1 MKSMLM
7 CNYIVGTL
15 GVLVGGLIMQA
26 ASTFPM
32 AFTENGPGPG
42 FWPFSLGTGMLIA
55 AVLVLIYN
63 FMNKDEMSK
72 QEVSL
77 ATPANK
83 RVYMLMAMLVVFC
96 GLIELLG
103 FYAAGLVLIPSIM
116 ILMDFHD
123 KKVIAMSTIGT
134 LVFIYVVFSLVLG
147 TKMPQSMFLR

>member
-55 AVLVLIYN
+55 AVLVLVYN
-63 FMNKDEMSK
+63 FMNKDEMFK

-103 FYAAGLVLIPSIM
+103 FYAASLVLIPSIM

>member
-1 MKSMLM
+1 MKSMLT
-7 CNYIVGTL
+7 CNYIVGLL
-15 GVLVGGLIMQA
+15 GVLIGAMIMQA
-26 ASTFPM
+26 SSNFPM
-32 AFTENGPGPG
+32 AFTQNGPGPG

>member
-7 CNYIVGTL
+7 CNYVVGAL

-26 ASTFPM
+26 SSTFPM

-55 AVLVLIYN
+55 AVLVLVYN
-63 FMNKDEMSK
+63 FMNKAEMAK

-77 ATPANK
+77 STPANK
-83 RVYMLMAMLVVFC
+83 RVYMLMALLVVFC

-103 FYAAGLVLIPSIM
+103 FYGAGLVLIPSIM
-116 ILMDFHD
+116 LLMDFHD
-123 KKVIAMSTIGT
+123 KKIIAMSTIGT
-134 LVFIYVVFSLVLG
+134 LAFIYVIFSLVLG
-147 TKMPQSMFLR
+147 TQMPQSMFLR

>member
-7 CNYIVGTL
+7 CNYIVGAL